1 MSNPALQTLSFSI
14 DGTHH
19 RVVIEPENR
28 LKGWPD
34 AFLCDGVRYPIKIP
48 LSLTAVRFEQPF
60 EVGGR
65 PATLVMSKA
74 RRRDAWWPRF
84 KAALWM
90 GLTGRIYRAAE
101 AANAVDPWKYEVLV
115 RGQPVEPQ
123 A

>member
-1 MSNPALQTLSFSI
+1 VQALSFSV
-14 DGTHH
+14 DGTDHL
-19 RVVIEPENR
+19 VVIEPENR

-34 AFLCDGVRYPIKIP
+34 AFSCDGVRYPIKIP
-48 LSLTAVRFEQPF
+48 VSLTAIRFEQPF
-60 EVGGR
+60 EIGGH

-74 RRRDAWWPRF
+74 RRRDAWWGRF

-90 GLTGRIYRAAE
+90 GLTGRNYRAAE

-115 RGQPVEPQ
+115 GGQRVAPR

>member
-1 MSNPALQTLSFSI
+1 VQTLTFSI
-14 DGTHH
+14 DGTDH
-19 RVVIEPENR
+19 VLVIEPENR

-34 AFLCDGVRYPIKIP
+34 GFSCDGVRFPIKIA

-60 EVGGR
+60 EIGGH

-84 KAALWM
+84 KAALGM

-115 RGQPVEPQ
+115 EGQPLAPQ